1 MKTFHTEQDVET
13 ELLLYAPSQLYGGD
27 MQLDRM
33 KLLMEYL
40 GNPQDDLKVI
50 HVAGTSGKT
59 STTYYI
65 RALLQ
70 ASGLKTGLTISP
82 HIATIR
88 ERIQINGELIEEDS
102 FVDYFNEFYDGVQGF
117 DPKPTFFELVTAFA
131 YWVFKKEKVDYA
143 IIETGLGGRLDA
155 TNVVERTDKV
165 SIITPIGFD
174 HTDIL
179 GNTLKSIA
187 GEKAEIIQ
195 PGSKVFVSSQPAEVS
210 EVLKSIAKDKSAE
223 IEFVDVSDD
232 SLTDLPSF
240 QIQNFKL
247 AFRVAKYVSARDDF
261 TLTSEAQKTLY
272 KTQVPGRWEVY
283 RVNNKTI
290 LLDGAH
296 NPQKLEGFFESFRKS
311 SFFTK
316 RIVVVAS
323 LSEAPDRKISDCVKI
338 MTDNSPK
345 VVFTSF
351 TLQRDVLRRSMS
363 LDSVSDIVDAE
374 KLRGVVFEQDAK
386 KALKMALEG
395 DEEVVVVT
403 GSLYLVALLRPSVL
417 DMLSE

>member
-1 MKTFHTEQDVET
+1 MKTFHTELDVET

-70 ASGLKTGLTISP
+70 ASSLKTGLTISP

-88 ERIQINGELIEEDS
+88 ERIQINGELVEEDS

-195 PGSKVFVSSQPAEVS
+195 PGSKV
-210 EVLKSIAKDKSAE
+210 
-223 IEFVDVSDD
+223 
-232 SLTDLPSF
+232 
-240 QIQNFKL
+240 
-247 AFRVAKYVSARDDF
+247 
-261 TLTSEAQKTLY
+261 
-272 KTQVPGRWEVY
+272 
-283 RVNNKTI
+283 
-290 LLDGAH
+290 
-296 NPQKLEGFFESFRKS
+296 
-311 SFFTK
+311 
-316 RIVVVAS
+316 
-323 LSEAPDRKISDCVKI
+323 
-338 MTDNSPK
+338 
-345 VVFTSF
+345 
-351 TLQRDVLRRSMS
+351 
-363 LDSVSDIVDAE
+363 
-374 KLRGVVFEQDAK
+374 
-386 KALKMALEG
+386 
-395 DEEVVVVT
+395 
-403 GSLYLVALLRPSVL
+403 
-417 DMLSE
+417 